1 MVVRAGRGQGETPQL
16 LPLLP
21 SWLLLD
27 HSVLPP
33 QRGAQM
39 APVAVRQ
46 HIAAVTVKRR
56 VKCGFYFMPLQKRKD
71 EGRWS

>member
-27 HSVLPP
+27 HSVLPL

-39 APVAVRQ
+39 APVAVCQ
-46 HIAAVTVKRR
+46 LIAAVTVKRK
-56 VKCGFYFMPLQKRKD
+56 VKCVFYFMPLLKRKNK
-71 EGRWS
+71 GRWS